1 VYPPVRCFNPSM
13 AGQPLCPVVLS
24 MLAAS
29 PRRPHEVAQALSSGY
44 PAARTTLDRLRDGGL
59 VRERPAPAGPL
70 YVITRRGRGELALQR
85 MLWRGVISAGAGRQ
99 LAAGH

>member
-1 VYPPVRCFNPSM
+1 
-13 AGQPLCPVVLS
+13 

-59 VRERPAPAGPL
+59 VRERAAPAGPL

-85 MLWRGVISAGAGRQ
+85 LVWARMWRPLCACGAAQPGQ
-99 LAAGH
+99 